1 MNKNTKTFLDFVI
14 SSTYIKIILENHNRY
29 FISQGVRFNWGII
42 WNMLNPLLIV
52 IGFAILF
59 SSGIRGQGRDLE
71 YFLFLILFW
80 FGFAQIVSRC
90 INFKPKKFLRNKKNV
105 NFWVLIVSEAI
116 SQIVPLF
123 IRLIICIFAMI
134 FLNFNLQ
141 IYYLLCCFFLLS
153 SFGFLYGSILRTMFR
168 ENSFLSDAHT
178 FFLTGLFFL
187 SSIIIP
193 VPLLPE
199 NIRDILLYNP
209 LVHLFEWVK
218 YPTTGVYYEFIDINY
233 FLIFLFSMAIAFPIL
248 MKIYIKNLETV

>member
-1 MNKNTKTFLDFVI
+1 
-14 SSTYIKIILENHNRY
+14 
-29 FISQGVRFNWGII
+29 
-42 WNMLNPLLIV
+42 
-52 IGFAILF
+52 
-59 SSGIRGQGRDLE
+59 
-71 YFLFLILFW
+71 
-80 FGFAQIVSRC
+80 
-90 INFKPKKFLRNKKNV
+90 
-105 NFWVLIVSEAI
+105 
-116 SQIVPLF
+116 
-123 IRLIICIFAMI
+123 
-134 FLNFNLQ
+134 
-141 IYYLLCCFFLLS
+141 
-153 SFGFLYGSILRTMFR
+153 MFR

-233 FLIFLFSMAIAFPIL
+233 LLIFLFSMAIAFPIL